1 MVEPARRPLSTRGRY
16 LRKREKTRERLL
28 HAAKQ
33 VMAETGVEAATIAEI
48 AGAADVSPG
57 TFYNYFQTREEILDA
72 VAGSLVEEF
81 RRVMDA
87 IQRAV
92 DDPAERIAIAIRLF
106 LGRVRDDR
114 LWGWF
119 MARYAASL
127 PILRD
132 QTREIIR
139 ERIVADGL
147 RRRRF
152 RLPSTRAIGDLI
164 AGTSVTA
171 LRSILE
177 GRAPLEI
184 ATEVAELVLR
194 GLGVPLGDAHRVAN
208 RPIPPLRPPTRD
220 HATSATQATAKHSR
234 GPYR

>member
-1 MVEPARRPLSTRGRY
+1 MVEPARHPVSTRGRY
-16 LRKREKTRERLL
+16 LRKRQKTRERLL
-28 HAAKQ
+28 QAAKR

-48 AGAADVSPG
+48 AAVADVSPG
-57 TFYNYFQTREEILDA
+57 TFYNYFETREEILDA
-72 VAGSLVEEF
+72 VATSLVEEF

-106 LGRVRDDR
+106 LGRVREDA

-119 MARYAASL
+119 MARYAPSL

-147 RRRRF
+147 RRGRF
-152 RLPSTRAIGDLI
+152 HLPSTRAVGDLI

-177 GRAPLEI
+177 GRAPVEI

-194 GLGVPLGDAHRVAN
+194 GLGVSLGAAHRIAN
-208 RPIPPLRPPTRD
+208 RPIPPLRIP
-220 HATSATQATAKHSR
+220 
-234 GPYR
+234 

>member
-1 MVEPARRPLSTRGRY
+1 MVEPARPRVSTRGRY

-28 HAAKQ
+28 QAAKQ
-33 VMAETGVEAATIAEI
+33 VMAETGVEASTIAEI
-48 AGAADVSPG
+48 AAVADVSPG
-57 TFYNYFQTREEILDA
+57 TFYNYFETREEILDA
-72 VAGSLVEEF
+72 VAASLVGEF
-81 RRVMDA
+81 RRVMDV

-92 DDPAERIAIAIRLF
+92 DDPAERIAVAIRLF
-106 LGRVRDDR
+106 LERVRDDR

-119 MARYAASL
+119 MARYAPSL

-139 ERIVADGL
+139 ERILADGL

-152 RLPSTRAIGDLI
+152 RLPSTRAVGDLI

-177 GRAPLEI
+177 GRAPVEM

-194 GLGVPLGDAHRVAN
+194 ALGVPLGEAHRIAN
-208 RPIPPLRPPTRD
+208 RPIPPLRT
-220 HATSATQATAKHSR
+220 ATQDRTRLRATASGLR
-234 GPYR
+234 TRTS

>member
-1 MVEPARRPLSTRGRY
+1 MVEPARPRVSTRGRY

-28 HAAKQ
+28 QAAKL
-33 VMAETGVEAATIAEI
+33 VMAETGVEASTIAEI
-48 AGAADVSPG
+48 AAAADVSPG
-57 TFYNYFQTREEILDA
+57 TFYNYFETREEILDA
-72 VAGSLVEEF
+72 VAASLVGEF
-81 RRVMDA
+81 RRVMDV

-92 DDPAERIAIAIRLF
+92 DDPAERIAVAIRLF
-106 LGRVRDDR
+106 LERVRDDR

-119 MARYAASL
+119 MARHAPSL

-139 ERIVADGL
+139 ERILADGL

-152 RLPSTRAIGDLI
+152 RLPSTRAVGDLI

-177 GRAPLEI
+177 GRAPVEM

-194 GLGVPLGDAHRVAN
+194 ALGVPLGEAHRIAN
-208 RPIPPLRPPTRD
+208 RPIPPLRT
-220 HATSATQATAKHSR
+220 ATQDRTRLRATASALR
-234 GPYR
+234 TRTS

>member
-1 MVEPARRPLSTRGRY
+1 MVEPARRPVSTRGRY
-16 LRKREKTRERLL
+16 LRKREQTRGRLL
-28 HAAKQ
+28 HAAKH
-33 VMAETGVEAATIAEI
+33 VMAKTGVEGATIAEI
-48 AGAADVSPG
+48 AAAAEVSPG

-72 VAGSLVEEF
+72 VAASFVDEF
-81 RRVMDA
+81 RQVMDA

-106 LGRVRDDR
+106 LVRVRDDR

-139 ERIVADGL
+139 ERIIADGL

-194 GLGVPLGDAHRVAN
+194 GLGVPLRDAHRVAN
-208 RPIPPLRPPTRD
+208 RPIPALRIAAQDDARPR
-220 HATSATQATAKHSR
+220 AETS
-234 GPYR
+234 